1 MASSE
6 LEKMF
11 NSVVKQKDGEPLTDF
26 IIVLFSTCG
35 VILNE
40 DYFSDIHRESK
51 CTCQFLS
58 FKSGKNDIVDAQSY

>member
-26 IIVLFSTCG
+26 ILVLFSTCG

-40 DYFSDIHRESK
+40 YYFSDIYRESK
-51 CTCQFLS
+51 CT
-58 FKSGKNDIVDAQSY
+58 